1 MCSELG
7 GFLRSRRAR
16 IQPADVGLSPQGR
29 RRVPGLRRDEVAV
42 AAGVSTDYY
51 TRVEQGRATPSWQV
65 LDAVAA
71 VLRLDD
77 VEREHLL
84 RLTGPRLWPQRCEQ
98 HAAEGVQAGMR
109 EILVRLV
116 DLPAVVLSGTLDVL
130 AWTPL
135 AAELL
140 GLHPDGERNMAR
152 RLFLQPESRLLYPEW
167 NTVAAETV
175 SHLRR
180 ISVERPSDV
189 ELVHLVRELSVTSA
203 DFARLWRRHDVAAGT
218 SRRKVF
224 YHPQA
229 GCFELEPE
237 VLASARDRQTL
248 CIYRAETGTVGAD
261 ALVSL
266 KTLDL
271 AGSDDRLAEAPRNRQ
286 IRDGMRQTPRRQGVL
301 ASSGATPRAIGLS
314 ELGAREVRVGLEGV
328 DR

>member
-1 MCSELG
+1 MGSELG

-84 RLTGPRLWPQRCEQ
+84 RLTGPRSWPRRGEQ

-116 DLPAVVLSGTLDVL
+116 DLPAVVLGGTLDLL

-140 GLHPDGERNMAR
+140 GLRPGGERNMAR

-180 ISVERPSDV
+180 ISVERPSDA

-203 DFARLWRRHDVAAGT
+203 EFARLWRKHDVAAGT

-224 YHPQA
+224 HHPQA

-248 CIYRAETGTVGAD
+248 CIYRAEPGTVGAD

-266 KTLDL
+266 KTLGL
-271 AGSDDRLAEAPRNRQ
+271 AGSDDRLRE
-286 IRDGMRQTPRRQGVL
+286 GVL
-301 ASSGATPRAIGLS
+301 ASSGATARAVGLS
-314 ELGAREVRVGLEGV
+314 ELGAHEVRFGPEASIGESSSSSTPWAGCS
-328 DR
+328 